1 MTGTP
6 RLILSILTIPAI
18 LAWAGDETVPASGSN
33 CTFQASPD
41 SFLSAQS
48 RVRRAVFTET
58 QKLNRAAAISLPAV
72 AAAAVTPLAHRSF
85 IDDEIFNKL
94 AVDKVPPAGLSTDEE
109 FFRRINLDLT
119 GRIPLPEDV
128 RAFIAD
134 TSANKRDAIIEKL
147 LNSDAFNDKWT
158 MWLGDLMQNS
168 PTQATAN
175 AQRRIPGRNAFY
187 NYIFWSVSG
196 WKSLRDITYETIA
209 YTGNNYDSEVGATNF
224 IVGGSVAGGPIQDTY
239 DGMLVRS
246 ATTFLGMAH
255 YDCVNCH
262 NGRGHLDQISLWGSQ
277 TTRQQAEQM
286 SAFFARTRLTN
297 YPAPNPPPG
306 QVSPDPYFQSTI
318 VENLSTAAGYDLN
331 TNFGNRP
338 NRVPYNGQKT
348 QTLTPVYQYSGATPT
363 DGSWRS
369 SFAQFVIAD
378 PMFARNL
385 ANRLWKQMFNLGLVD
400 PVDTLDPARLDPNNP
415 PPAPWEL
422 QATHPV
428 LLEKLALAMVQ
439 QNFDLRAFLRLLA
452 QSSAYQLSSR
462 YDGDWNIQDVP
473 LFARHYPRRLEGE
486 EIHDA
491 ISQATGV
498 FNKYTVEG
506 WGATVQYAMQ
516 LPDPVEPRSNGA
528 VANFMNAFLRGN
540 RDTTQRV
547 QASSI
552 LQQLN
557 IMNDAFVTGRTQV
570 AKSPVLL
577 AISKIADNGAAV
589 DEIFMNFLSRRPS
602 AYERSHAVSYLQKT
616 TSAAARNTAI
626 EDLSWASINKLDF
639 LFSY

>member
-1 MTGTP
+1 MTGNP
-6 RLILSILTIPAI
+6 RLVVLLALPA
-18 LAWAGDETVPASGSN
+18 LFAWAARAQDAPAASGAN

-48 RVRRAVFTET
+48 RVRESVFSRTR
-58 QKLNRAAAISLPAV
+58 KLNRALADAAP
-72 AAAAVTPLAHRSF
+72 AAAVSAITRRSF

-94 AVDKVPPAGLSTDEE
+94 IASKVAPAKLSTDEE
-109 FFRRINLDLT
+109 FLRRIYLDLT
-119 GRIPLPEDV
+119 GRIPSPDAV
-128 RAFIAD
+128 RTFLAD
-134 TSANKRDAIIEKL
+134 TDASKRDAIIDKL
-147 LNSDAFNDKWT
+147 LNSDAFSDKWT
-158 MWLGDLMQNS
+158 MWLGDLMQNAT
-168 PTQATAN
+168 TQVTAN
-175 AQRRIPGRNAFY
+175 AQRRVQGRNAFY
-187 NYIFWSVSG
+187 KSIYFSVTG
-196 WKSLRDITYETIA
+196 WKPLRDIAYEAITYS
-209 YTGNNYDSEVGATNF
+209 GNNYDEDRAAANF
-224 IVGGSVAGGPIQDTY
+224 IMGGSVTGGPAQDTY

-246 ATTFLGMAH
+246 ATAFLGMAH

-286 SAFFARTRLTN
+286 SAFFSRTRLTG
-297 YPAPNPPPG
+297 YPSPTPPPG
-306 QVSPDPYFQSTI
+306 QTSSDPYYQSTV
-318 VENLSTAAGYDLN
+318 VENIATTAGYDLN
-331 TNFGNRP
+331 TNYGNRP

-348 QTLTPVYQYSGATPT
+348 QTLTPVYQYSGATPK
-363 DGSWRS
+363 DGFWRD
-369 SFAQFVIAD
+369 SFAEYMVND
-378 PMFARNL
+378 PMFARNM

-400 PVDTLDPARLDPNNP
+400 PVDTLDPARLDPSAP

-428 LLEKLALAMVQ
+428 LLEKLAKALNQ
-439 QNFDLRAFLRLLA
+439 SNFDLRAFLKLLA

-462 YDGDWNIQDVP
+462 YDGEWNVQDVP

-491 ISQATGV
+491 ISDATGV

-506 WGATVQYAMQ
+506 WGGTVQYAMQ
-516 LPDPVEPRSNGA
+516 LPEPVEPRSNGA
-528 VANFMNAFLRGN
+528 VANFMNVFLRGN
-540 RDTTQRV
+540 RDTTQRN

-557 IMNDAFVTGRTQV
+557 LMNDPFVTGRTQV
-570 AKSPVLL
+570 AKSPALL

-589 DEIFMNFLSRRPS
+589 DEIFLTFLSRRPS
-602 AYERSHAVSYLQKT
+602 AYERSHALSYLQKA
-616 TSAAARNTAI
+616 TSAAARNTVI